1 LHLNDTHSTLAAI
14 GPRDQNLNGTLG
26 GIARAATV
34 IGYERIG
41 DPELLLL
48 HAGDI
53 SIGDLFFNRY
63 FQVPELIW
71 MDMIGFDAMA
81 LGNHEFDL
89 TPAALL
95 GSLQNVF
102 PVPGDA
108 FPILGAN
115 IDASAIP
122 DLDVYVDNYTTKNIG
137 AIKIGIFSLITPAT
151 NVLSQP
157 LPVII
162 EDDITE
168 IMNIAGTTAF
178 ILRNVESCDVVILL
192 SHLGVEFDMAVAS
205 MVPGIDVI
213 VGGHD
218 HYKYNAP
225 IPVPNPL
232 GGTTW
237 VVQAGSNYMYVGKM
251 QLGVDALGAISLLD
265 YSLIPLDEYVPEEP
279 TVKAMVD
286 GMIADIE
293 TFYNTPFFTQPFGY
307 ADAFHKE
314 EALNLFDLGAHD
326 TPIGNL
332 VTDAFRSYTGTDIA
346 IHAGGSIALPLWEGP
361 FTMSDIFRINGYGF
375 NTVNTLGFQL
385 ATFNMTGE
393 ALWMGL
399 EFGLS
404 QIESNDEYFIQVS
417 GLEYKYDATKPAGE
431 RVVSVLINGQ
441 QINPTA
447 VYSVTASEMVLAIL
461 DYTQIPYSDPNILVG
476 VTEFE
481 AVVAQV
487 MALNNF
493 LHPKELGRIINVGD
507 RLLANKIK
515 SDGWFNSEPGCF
527 LEDPTIIGRLDFNMN
542 IHNIKHPNSA
552 QGVVKIKFPDANIN
566 ITGNTLEFLLIENN
580 VITVRGEGKNKGKGN
595 YGFLVTAIDAG
606 NSGDQIKI
614 TIWDKLDGDKVIYDN
629 LIMNELGGG
638 YITIINL
645 PFAKEENE
653 ITAPEEFSLE
663 QNYPNPFNPS
673 TKISWQSPVGSWQ
686 TLKVYDILGNEVVTL
701 VNEEKPAGK
710 YEVEFDASA
719 LTSGVYFY
727 QLNAGEFVNT
737 KKMMLV
743 K

>member
-1 LHLNDTHSTLAAI
+1 
-14 GPRDQNLNGTLG
+14 
-26 GIARAATV
+26 
-34 IGYERIG
+34 
-41 DPELLLL
+41 
-48 HAGDI
+48 
-53 SIGDLFFNRY
+53 
-63 FQVPELIW
+63 
-71 MDMIGFDAMA
+71 
-81 LGNHEFDL
+81 
-89 TPAALL
+89 
-95 GSLQNVF
+95 
-102 PVPGDA
+102 
-108 FPILGAN
+108 
-115 IDASAIP
+115 
-122 DLDVYVDNYTTKNIG
+122 
-137 AIKIGIFSLITPAT
+137 
-151 NVLSQP
+151 
-157 LPVII
+157 
-162 EDDITE
+162 
-168 IMNIAGTTAF
+168 
-178 ILRNVESCDVVILL
+178 
-192 SHLGVEFDMAVAS
+192 
-205 MVPGIDVI
+205 
-213 VGGHD
+213 
-218 HYKYNAP
+218 
-225 IPVPNPL
+225 
-232 GGTTW
+232 
-237 VVQAGSNYMYVGKM
+237 
-251 QLGVDALGAISLLD
+251 
-265 YSLIPLDEYVPEEP
+265 
-279 TVKAMVD
+279 
-286 GMIADIE
+286 
-293 TFYNTPFFTQPFGY
+293 
-307 ADAFHKE
+307 
-314 EALNLFDLGAHD
+314 
-326 TPIGNL
+326 
-332 VTDAFRSYTGTDIA
+332 
-346 IHAGGSIALPLWEGP
+346 
-361 FTMSDIFRINGYGF
+361 
-375 NTVNTLGFQL
+375 
-385 ATFNMTGE
+385 
-393 ALWMGL
+393 
-399 EFGLS
+399 
-404 QIESNDEYFIQVS
+404 
-417 GLEYKYDATKPAGE
+417 
-431 RVVSVLINGQ
+431 LINGQ

-638 YITIINL
+638 YITIINI